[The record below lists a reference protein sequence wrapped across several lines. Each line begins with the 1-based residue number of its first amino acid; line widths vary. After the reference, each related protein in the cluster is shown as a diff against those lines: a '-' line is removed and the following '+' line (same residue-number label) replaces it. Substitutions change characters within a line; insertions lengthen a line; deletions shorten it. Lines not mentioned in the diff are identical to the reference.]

1 MESIKEQVLKEIK
14 EEIGTTEYREGKI
27 WTIRTEALNRGI
39 KKAIDLTIK
48 KTEEQILKEIDKI
61 PNKELAELF
70 HNKYEETSRLCGWNT
85 QDKCKVK
92 FKDLPKPNRNTMLIT
107 IAEIKKHLKKRLKA
121 NPLEKCLHP
130 QK

>member
-1 MESIKEQVLKEIK
+1 MKSIKEQVLKELKRRYAK
-14 EEIGTTEYREGKI
+14 EFDNLTGTPLFPIPVFNDIISIT
-27 WTIRTEALNRGI
+27 T
-39 KKAIDLTIK
+39 K
-48 KTEEQILKEIDKI
+48 KTKEQILKEIEKI

-107 IAEIKKHLKKRLKA
+107 IAEIKKQLKKRLK
-121 NPLEKCLHP
+121 
-130 QK
+130 